1 MARRFGRNQ
10 KRAMRNQ
17 MEQQRIDFNNRM
29 LNVTIQNNELLR
41 LQREQIKELTQIVD
55 LTSEILGNHFIALP
69 PETKE
74 VRELHDH
81 YNFHV
86 RPHHNSWDYKDT
98 TNLTNYVHKG
108 LVQLETFT
116 ADLQIDDLRRMM
128 HMRYSSAKTHV
139 AYGVSEDVFIRMP
152 VERLEDIL
160 LKEIALSLSRKIA
173 TARSK
178 YKNKFPSKRVEMQW
192 FL

>member
-17 MEQQRIDFNNRM
+17 MEQMQTDFNNRM

-41 LQREQIKELTQIVD
+41 LQREQIKELANTVD
-55 LTSEILGNHFIALP
+55 LTAEILGNHFVALP
-69 PETKE
+69 PKNME
-74 VRELHDH
+74 VRELRAH
-81 YNFHV
+81 YDFHV
-86 RPHHNSWDYKDT
+86 RPHHKTWDYKDT
-98 TNLTNYVHKG
+98 TNLTNYVHNG

-152 VERLEDIL
+152 VERLEDTL
-160 LKEIALSLSRKIA
+160 LKEIALILSRKIA

-178 YKNKFPSKRVEMQW
+178 HENKFPSKRMEMQW

>member
-17 MEQQRIDFNNRM
+17 MEQMQTDFNNRM

-41 LQREQIKELTQIVD
+41 LQREQIKELANTVD
-55 LTSEILGNHFIALP
+55 LTAEILGNHFVALP
-69 PETKE
+69 PKNME
-74 VRELHDH
+74 VRELRTH
-81 YNFHV
+81 YDFHV
-86 RPHHNSWDYKDT
+86 RPHHKTWDYKDT
-98 TNLTNYVHKG
+98 TNLTNYVHNG
-108 LVQLETFT
+108 LIQLETFT

-160 LKEIALSLSRKIA
+160 LKEIALGLSRKIA

-178 YKNKFPSKRVEMQW
+178 HENKFLSKRMEMQW